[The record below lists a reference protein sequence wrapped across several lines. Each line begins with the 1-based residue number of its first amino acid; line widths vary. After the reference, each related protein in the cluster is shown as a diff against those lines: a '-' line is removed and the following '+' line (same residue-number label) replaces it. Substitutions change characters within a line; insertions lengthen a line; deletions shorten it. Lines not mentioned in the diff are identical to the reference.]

1 MCVCSKTLL
10 ILFTTPVVESIL
22 IIIKGCNYI
31 NNEDIVPFVL
41 FLPVSGIYH
50 IKHRVANVI
59 NCEVILLNNSR
70 NNDKMNKYNQSTF
83 IYYKT
88 REGVQRN

>member
-31 NNEDIVPFVL
+31 NNEDIVPFIGCIVL
-41 FLPVSGIYH
+41 ASEWDISYQTSG
-50 IKHRVANVI
+50 
-59 NCEVILLNNSR
+59 CQC
-70 NNDKMNKYNQSTF
+70 NQL
-83 IYYKT
+83 
-88 REGVQRN
+88 